1 MCTQWLQSPKGSPG
15 CGVPLGPGRMLR
27 GSQCCPHLSLHR
39 IHTPPM
45 CKQPGTDLWKPQ
57 GTGKES
63 QRQAPDSVG
72 EAWETLSCYP
82 ACASPLF
89 PVKLHPGPKMGG
101 ARHQV
106 LPPTTRHRRGRG
118 GAGQGDGRGLMTSK
132 GKHGEC
138 CSIGGS
144 VFLS

>member
-1 MCTQWLQSPKGSPG
+1 
-15 CGVPLGPGRMLR
+15 MLR

-39 IHTPPM
+39 THTPHE
-45 CKQPGTDLWKPQ
+45 QAASIGTDLWKPQ

-89 PVKLHPGPKMGG
+89 PVKWHPGPKMGG
-101 ARHQV
+101 AQDQV
-106 LPPTTRHRRGRG
+106 LPPTTRHRGGREVGRG
-118 GAGQGDGRGLMTSK
+118 KWKRLDDLQSKALRVLQHWGQCLSLMTPTRQGPTLPPSPT
-132 GKHGEC
+132 
-138 CSIGGS
+138 GS
-144 VFLS
+144 TVPS